1 MTDRLAFSITE
12 AATAVGVSRPTLY
25 QWMALPGFP
34 VIRVGKVVRIP
45 VRAFENWLERQAG
58 VVSDDVEVRA

>member
-1 MTDRLAFSITE
+1 MTGRLAFSITE

-45 VRAFENWLERQAG
+45 IRAFESWLEHQAG
-58 VVSDDVEVRA
+58 VVNDDVEV